1 MNLVFGK
8 AVNNEAA
15 GVTLGQQKISSLI
28 RN

>member
-1 MNLVFGK
+1 MNLAFGK

-15 GVTLGQQKISSLI
+15 GVILGQQKISSLI